1 MAFTW
6 VRRNLIVANSCIL
19 AIAIVE
25 DDVIV
30 VVMYPRVD
38 PRAPNALSTSCRL
51 VWDAFWLMSRSLPR

>member
-6 VRRNLIVANSCIL
+6 VWRNLIVANSYIL

-30 VVMYPRVD
+30 VVMYPSGLNRGHLMHYLLPAVLF
-38 PRAPNALSTSCRL
+38 RALSG
-51 VWDAFWLMSRSLPR
+51 

>member
-6 VRRNLIVANSCIL
+6 LWRNLIVANSYIL

-30 VVMYPRVD
+30 VVIYPRRLIRGHLMHYLLPAVLFGM
-38 PRAPNALSTSCRL
+38 LSG
-51 VWDAFWLMSRSLPR
+51 

>member
-30 VVMYPRVD
+30 VVMYPSGLIRGHLMHYLLPAVLFGT
-38 PRAPNALSTSCRL
+38 LSG
-51 VWDAFWLMSRSLPR
+51 